1 MSYAVQCFLDVRGG
15 GIFKE
20 TATVESIGGS
30 ILNTMGGFNLDKHID
45 GCDLEITFHVV
56 HEVDIVYQAII
67 GNNILKQVDMIISGD
82 NVKFQ

>member
-1 MSYAVQCFLDVRGG
+1 MRYNVFWMLG
-15 GIFKE
+15 E
-20 TATVESIGGS
+20 VEFSKKRQQLKGIGGS